1 MRLIIVTIL
10 LSACAPRLAPPPV
23 DEQAT
28 TIAIVNALLRD
39 YDFSGCIAPMSL
51 TVPDIPLAY
60 FVEAGLSDAVAR
72 ELIQG
77 IHDQS
82 TSNWRLTLERRVAN
96 QKDCLSVSH
105 PILYSEEKFAYV
117 LVADRYGQS
126 NYIYERAGSTWK
138 LHRTLSRSIH

>member
-1 MRLIIVTIL
+1 
-10 LSACAPRLAPPPV
+10 
-23 DEQAT
+23 
-28 TIAIVNALLRD
+28 
-39 YDFSGCIAPMSL
+39 MSL